1 MQVHSTKP
9 VTPEQA
15 EIFLQTL
22 AKRSADK
29 FVEALLAPKFAD
41 QARGNVF
48 GIALNDEANDGL
60 GDLILKAWQE
70 IFQNKGASDPQAFAK
85 ELEESLVQVKLAPK
99 FEEWLKEVDGE
110 NCKALKEKKQ
120 DYSFLIHS
128 NNDAHK
134 DYMERFRDKKV

>member
-48 GIALNDEANDGL
+48 GIVLNDTANDGL
-60 GDLILKAWQE
+60 GDLVLKAWQE
-70 IFQNKGASDPQAFAK
+70 IFQKKGAANPQAFSK
-85 ELEESLVQVKLAPK
+85 ELEDALMQVKLAPI
-99 FEEWLKEVDGE
+99 FEGWLGEVDGE
-110 NCKALKEKKQ
+110 SCKALKEKKL
-120 DYSFLIHS
+120 DMSFLIHP
-128 NNDAHK
+128 NNEAHK
-134 DYMERFRDKKV
+134 DYMERFRDKRI